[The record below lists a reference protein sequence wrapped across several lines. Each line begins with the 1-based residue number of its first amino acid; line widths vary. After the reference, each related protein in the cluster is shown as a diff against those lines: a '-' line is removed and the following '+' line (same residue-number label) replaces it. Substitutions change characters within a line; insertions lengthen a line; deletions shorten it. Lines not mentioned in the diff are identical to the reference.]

1 MNKATWTI
9 SFLVSVALIAV
20 VAFIGVTEY
29 LDYEN
34 EQDEIHSTDS
44 QTGDHASPVVTT
56 SSTVAQA
63 SSDETEYEGPSREFG
78 LPEGEDGYPMPEPCP
93 ADVKKP
99 KVINGSYCGPPPP
112 AGNGLGEN
120 GLCSGAELIPPC
132 GPGVVRGT
140 YYGYTMPGSCA
151 GVMEFDDQLW
161 LSRLPPP
168 TDVPPFFVWM
178 GYDEITGNPHFIG
191 PGMVSFVR
199 DDGSRTPCRGGV
211 SLATS

>member
-9 SFLVSVALIAV
+9 SFLFSVALIAV

-63 SSDETEYEGPSREFG
+63 SSDDRSSPGP
-78 LPEGEDGYPMPEPCP
+78 DVVCP